1 MTAAVLCTEETAACL
16 IPHLISELETPCPC
30 RRHDGLYLTGTS
42 IDGRQVS
49 ITVKKGVLEVE
60 GIGQEELDA
69 LAERRCTNGKPG
81 ELTAISKAKDLVN
94 HTMWA
99 SNKVFPKSVR
109 FTLSQRME
117 TAALDVL
124 ECLIE
129 ANEIFPRSA
138 AETAERL
145 DLQKR
150 ALTKCKLLLNL
161 LDIALERGYIDIR
174 RCEDWTK
181 KILDVK
187 NLTAS
192 WRKKDA
198 ARFSPKG

>member
-1 MTAAVLCTEETAACL
+1 MSA
-16 IPHLISELETPCPC
+16 
-30 RRHDGLYLTGTS
+30 
-42 IDGRQVS
+42 
-49 ITVKKGVLEVE
+49 
-60 GIGQEELDA
+60 
-69 LAERRCTNGKPG
+69 TNGKPG

-129 ANEIFPRSA
+129 ANEIFHRSA

-192 WRKKDA
+192 WRNKDA

>member
-1 MTAAVLCTEETAACL
+1 
-16 IPHLISELETPCPC
+16 
-30 RRHDGLYLTGTS
+30 
-42 IDGRQVS
+42 
-49 ITVKKGVLEVE
+49 
-60 GIGQEELDA
+60 
-69 LAERRCTNGKPG
+69 
-81 ELTAISKAKDLVN
+81 
-94 HTMWA
+94 MWA

-117 TAALDVL
+117 TAALDIL
-124 ECLIE
+124 ESLIE
-129 ANEIFPRSA
+129 ANEIFPRSEKEA
-138 AETAERL
+138 AERL

-150 ALTKCKLLLNL
+150 ALTKCKLILNL

-174 RCEDWTK
+174 RCEDLTK

-198 ARFSPKG
+198 ARFGPKS

>member
-1 MTAAVLCTEETAACL
+1 MFSTLNRT
-16 IPHLISELETPCPC
+16 
-30 RRHDGLYLTGTS
+30 
-42 IDGRQVS
+42 
-49 ITVKKGVLEVE
+49 
-60 GIGQEELDA
+60 
-69 LAERRCTNGKPG
+69 G
-81 ELTAISKAKDLVN
+81 ELTAITKAKDLVD

-117 TAALDVL
+117 TAALDIL
-124 ECLIE
+124 QNLIE
-129 ANEIFPRSA
+129 ANEIYPRSPEEA
-138 AETAERL
+138 TKRSE
-145 DLQKR
+145 LQR
-150 ALTKCKLLLNL
+150 DALTKCKVLLNL

-198 ARFSPKG
+198 ARFGPKG

>member
-1 MTAAVLCTEETAACL
+1 
-16 IPHLISELETPCPC
+16 
-30 RRHDGLYLTGTS
+30 
-42 IDGRQVS
+42 
-49 ITVKKGVLEVE
+49 
-60 GIGQEELDA
+60 
-69 LAERRCTNGKPG
+69 
-81 ELTAISKAKDLVN
+81 
-94 HTMWA
+94 MWA

-161 LDIALERGYIDIR
+161 LDIALERGYIDILSLIHISEPTR
-174 RCEDWTK
+174 
-181 KILDVK
+181 
-187 NLTAS
+187 
-192 WRKKDA
+192 
-198 ARFSPKG
+198 PY

>member
-1 MTAAVLCTEETAACL
+1 MSA
-16 IPHLISELETPCPC
+16 
-30 RRHDGLYLTGTS
+30 
-42 IDGRQVS
+42 
-49 ITVKKGVLEVE
+49 
-60 GIGQEELDA
+60 
-69 LAERRCTNGKPG
+69 TNGKPG

-150 ALTKCKLLLNL
+150 ALTKCN
-161 LDIALERGYIDIR
+161 IDIR

>member
-1 MTAAVLCTEETAACL
+1 MSA
-16 IPHLISELETPCPC
+16 
-30 RRHDGLYLTGTS
+30 
-42 IDGRQVS
+42 
-49 ITVKKGVLEVE
+49 
-60 GIGQEELDA
+60 
-69 LAERRCTNGKPG
+69 TNGKPG

-145 DLQKR
+145 DL
-150 ALTKCKLLLNL
+150 LNL

>member
-1 MTAAVLCTEETAACL
+1 MPPARDHDVQGA
-16 IPHLISELETPCPC
+16 
-30 RRHDGLYLTGTS
+30 RRP
-42 IDGRQVS
+42 RRKEVS
-49 ITVKKGVLEVE
+49 
-60 GIGQEELDA
+60 A
-69 LAERRCTNGKPG
+69 TNGKPG

-187 NLTAS
+187 NLTVS

>member
-1 MTAAVLCTEETAACL
+1 MSA
-16 IPHLISELETPCPC
+16 
-30 RRHDGLYLTGTS
+30 
-42 IDGRQVS
+42 
-49 ITVKKGVLEVE
+49 
-60 GIGQEELDA
+60 
-69 LAERRCTNGKPG
+69 TNGKPG
-81 ELTAISKAKDLVN
+81 ELTAISKAKDLVS

-117 TAALDVL
+117 TAA
-124 ECLIE
+124 
-129 ANEIFPRSA
+129 
-138 AETAERL
+138 L